1 MKRSVGYQL
10 CEDDRILQCI
20 LNHREQIDEAFLYR
34 NTGARG
40 RISNVDG
47 SLANHTAS
55 QLIRYLQQHY
65 QEPVSSALL
74 AETFNYHAYHIPLL

>member
-1 MKRSVGYQL
+1 MHPESPGADRRGVSVP
-10 CEDDRILQCI
+10 E
-20 LNHREQIDEAFLYR
+20 HRR
-34 NTGARG
+34 PG

-47 SLANHTAS
+47 SRANHTAS